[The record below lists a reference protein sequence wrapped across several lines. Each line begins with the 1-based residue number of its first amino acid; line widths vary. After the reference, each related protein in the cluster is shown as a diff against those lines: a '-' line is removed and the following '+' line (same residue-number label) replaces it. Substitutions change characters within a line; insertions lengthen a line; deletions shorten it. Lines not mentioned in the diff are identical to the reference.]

1 MSVAP
6 EDTELSRAD
15 LRRAQVLDAAVLAF
29 GRSGFHGA
37 SMADIAT
44 AASMSVGQIY
54 RYFANKEAIIA
65 AIVARDLEEAVKL
78 LDDVRTR
85 QADEA
90 DQIIELVRH
99 KMTHMDDPVRAALSL
114 EILAEAARN
123 PKVAA
128 IIRQADET
136 GRAWLRDMLDR
147 RGVTSECIEARMDM
161 IAILVE
167 GWTMRRV
174 RNPEV
179 DREAYIASLRHMLQ
193 GLFEGAPVRCG

>member
-1 MSVAP
+1 MTVAP
-6 EDTELSRAD
+6 EDTELTRAD

-44 AASMSVGQIY
+44 AAAMSVGQIY

-65 AIVARDLEEAVKL
+65 AIVARDLEEAIKL
-78 LDDVRTR
+78 LDAVRAR
-85 QADEA
+85 EADEA

-99 KMTHMDDPVRAALSL
+99 KMASMDDPVRAALSL

-147 RGVTSECIEARMDM
+147 RGVTSDCIEARMDM

-174 RNPEV
+174 RNPDV
-179 DREAYIASLRHMLQ
+179 DREAYVASLRHMLR
-193 GLFEGAPVRCG
+193 GLFEGDAVRCG